1 MRNVNYLRLLSDQAH
16 PLFVFCRCVL
26 GKPLFE
32 MCWFYMGIAQI
43 ALDPPPLS
51 VKQANVEKKCPK
63 PSWQALTPS
72 GKRGEKVPYTI
83 MASLSLSGNAHMET
97 THFKKGLPWFIVCV
111 CVPHTCRSLHAK
123 YIYHIL

>member
-43 ALDPPPLS
+43 ALDPPPS
-51 VKQANVEKKCPK
+51 VRQTNEE
-63 PSWQALTPS
+63 
-72 GKRGEKVPYTI
+72 EKVPQTIQASPYTPRQTWGKMPLWKQHI
-83 MASLSLSGNAHMET
+83 SKRGFPKNETCVSLS
-97 THFKKGLPWFIVCV
+97 
-111 CVPHTCRSLHAK
+111 SLWD
-123 YIYHIL
+123 

>member
-43 ALDPPPLS
+43 ALDPPPPLS
-51 VKQANVEKKCPK
+51 NRQTWNKSAPK
-63 PSWQALTPS
+63 HPDKPLHPSHPL
-72 GKRGEKVPYTI
+72 K
-83 MASLSLSGNAHMET
+83 GNAHKET
-97 THFKKGLPWFIVCV
+97 THFKCGFPYLVC
-111 CVPHTCRSLHAK
+111 A
-123 YIYHIL
+123 